1 MESSPRYQPKVF
13 LMSSLSI
20 KIREEAPTD
29 EVGEIEELNPLDV
42 SNLSTLL
49 NDNVLVELDETIDGE
64 VNIFGEAGSGQ
75 LKEALFK
82 TSPHIRNLFEE
93 ENKMSQIKRTAL
105 SLKNSPTKRS
115 KQSDED
121 ELLLIEEPD
130 EDDVIVWSVYFL

>member
-29 EVGEIEELNPLDV
+29 EVGEIEEFNPLDA

-64 VNIFGEAGSGQ
+64 VNI
-75 LKEALFK
+75 LV
-82 TSPHIRNLFEE
+82 
-93 ENKMSQIKRTAL
+93 KRDL
-105 SLKNSPTKRS
+105 VN
-115 KQSDED
+115 
-121 ELLLIEEPD
+121 
-130 EDDVIVWSVYFL
+130 